1 MILLQASCR
10 SSSSPSTASVWAS
23 NSTRSGK
30 VNTWRRS
37 PCFSNINKKYKDN
50 SFPPPDSHQLFSLDS
65 VKTGLVLSDV
75 EAAKVEGE
83 LHGEVGEGDDAQP
96 EDEEEGL
103 QETPGTVEHS
113 HWPRFINILSS
124 DWLTSRCFYTCSL
137 IL

>member
-1 MILLQASCR
+1 M
-10 SSSSPSTASVWAS
+10 
-23 NSTRSGK
+23 
-30 VNTWRRS
+30 
-37 PCFSNINKKYKDN
+37 
-50 SFPPPDSHQLFSLDS
+50 
-65 VKTGLVLSDV
+65 
-75 EAAKVEGE
+75 AAAEVEGE